1 MSYIF
6 LRNLETFEELEHVF
20 LYREIEESRKFS
32 TRKFFFRP
40 TYINKF
46 QLLVTIDKSGER
58 IMLVVICKILRNSRR
73 EADREMPAIILC
85 DRVLVYAAK
94 D

>member
-6 LRNLETFEELEHVF
+6 LRNLKTFEELEHVF
-20 LYREIEESRKFS
+20 LYREIEESRNFS
-32 TRKFFFRP
+32 IRKFFFRP

-58 IMLVVICKILRNSRR
+58 MLVVICKIPRNSRR
-73 EADREMPAIILC
+73 EADREMLAIILC
-85 DRVLVYAAK
+85 DRILVYAAN